1 MANSKLN
8 EESLKVIQGL
18 NEMFSKKSD
27 WAELIESKKFVTVK
41 EALTTQDASILIP
54 KVMTSMIR
62 DTVEPMYIGSKLLEK
77 VRLTEGRSMEFPSM
91 GALRAHNIGE
101 TQSYPEETLDFQ
113 MHRTEEVRVGKTG
126 LITRVSE
133 ELIRDS
139 QWDVI
144 GILVRKSA
152 EAMMRLKEEMIFNQF
167 SSHGHRVFDNDIRE
181 QYAQSGTTGLDKNG
195 KENNTMSSED
205 IIDMFINI
213 MSNGYNPTDILL
225 HPLSWS
231 VFFKNDVMDSLTHA
245 ALGGS
250 QITNLSITPDQVSG
264 RIPFAINMQMSPF
277 IPFNHKEKKF
287 DMYVVD
293 ANNIGILLEKDAL
306 TIEEFAD
313 PERDIQSIKMKERFG
328 IGILDEGKAVSV
340 AANLAFERT
349 YPEPQTVRITN

>member
-1 MANSKLN
+1 MKFNDEKSAKIILR
-8 EESLKVIQGL
+8 LK
-18 NEMFSKKSD
+18 EMFDRKAD
-27 WAELIESKKFVTVK
+27 WNELAESEKFVTMK

-91 GALRAHNIGE
+91 GALRAHHIGE
-101 TQSYPEETLDFQ
+101 TQSYPEETVDFQ

-133 ELIRDS
+133 EMVRDS

-152 EAMMRLKEEMIFNQF
+152 EAMMRLKEETIFNQF
-167 SSHGHRVFDNDIRE
+167 TSHGYRLFDNNIRE
-181 QYAQSGTTGLDKNG
+181 QYPESGTTGLDKDG
-195 KENNTMSSED
+195 KENNTLSSED
-205 IIDMFINI
+205 MIDMFISI
-213 MSNGYNPTDILL
+213 MSNGYNPTDVLL

-231 VFFKNDVMDSLTHA
+231 VFFKNDIMDSLTHA

-277 IPFNHKEKKF
+277 IPFNHKEKQF

-306 TIEEFAD
+306 VIEEFNN
-313 PERDIQSIKMKERFG
+313 PERDIQSIKMKERYG
-328 IGILDEGKAVSV
+328 VGILDEGKAISV